1 MYRIVKA
8 RKFSPQTFLWE
19 VEGLLAQARE
29 TGACG

>member
-1 MYRIVKA
+1 MYSIVKA
-8 RKFSPQTFLWE
+8 QKLSPQTFPWE